1 MLRGEGVL
9 VANDV
14 HPTRARELAG
24 NLERFGVTNALVT
37 SESVERLAD
46 HFGAWFDRVLLDA
59 PCSGESMFHKSEAA
73 RADWSPAAVQGC
85 AARQEELLRE
95 AARLVRPGGLLLYST
110 CTFSPEEDEGA
121 LARFLD
127 ESAGWEVEALEA
139 VPGAAPGRPE
149 WVKGGE
155 RHPALARSLR
165 LWPHRVPGAGH
176 FVAGL
181 RRGAPGEP
189 GVADSAGPGPERRP
203 PPPRAAVRL
212 FEDFLAGSLRT
223 EGLRGGAL
231 ALVGSELYLRPDDL
245 PDPGRLRV
253 VRGGLWLGTVH
264 RDRFEPS
271 HSLAMALSAGEA
283 ADAVRLAPDDP
294 AVDAYLRGEPIRG
307 AGRKGWVLVTVDGF
321 PLGWGKRVGDTIKN
335 HYPKGLRRRGHG
347 PARG

>member
-1 MLRGEGVL
+1 VL

-14 HPTRARELAG
+14 HPTRARELSG
-24 NLERFGVTNALVT
+24 NLERFGVTNARVT
-37 SESVERLAD
+37 SESVESLAG

-59 PCSGESMFHKSEAA
+59 PCSGESMFPKSEAA

-85 AARQEELLRE
+85 AARQADLLRE

-127 ESAGWEVEALEA
+127 DAAGWEVEALAA

-149 WVKGGE
+149 WVAGGE
-155 RHPALARSLR
+155 RHPDLAQSVR

-181 RRGAPGEP
+181 RRGALAEP
-189 GVADSAGPGPERRP
+189 APAHPAGPGPERRP
-203 PPPRAAVRL
+203 PPPRDAVRL
-212 FEDFLAGSLRT
+212 LDDFLAGSLRT
-223 EGLRGGAL
+223 EQPRGGTL
-231 ALVGSELYLRPDDL
+231 ALVGRELYLRPDGS

-253 VRGGLWLGTVH
+253 VRGGLWLGTLH

-271 HSLAMALSAGEA
+271 HSLAMALSAGEV

-307 AGRKGWVLVTVDGF
+307 AGRKGWVLVTVDGY